1 MSTPDSPLSN
11 RGAPGFYKS
20 VSGAARRRAP
30 LRALVD
36 ALRRALPQRCA
47 LCTAAAGDRLVCADC
62 AAALPRVAAACPRCA
77 LPTPGGSV
85 CGRCLAA
92 PAPYEAVV
100 AAYRYAFP
108 VDRLLQALKYGG
120 QVAFAEWAAAG
131 LADALGARTPGAAAD
146 PRSPTVV
153 ALPLAQ
159 DRQRQRGFNQA
170 REIARHIARELG
182 LELADVLERRH
193 GGAPQASLGWDE
205 RRRNVRGAF
214 AATGTLAGGSYVL
227 VDDVM
232 TTGATL
238 AEAATTLRLAG
249 AARVDCWV
257 VARTLP
263 PALS

>member
-11 RGAPGFYKS
+11 CRTPGFYKS
-20 VSGAARRRAP
+20 PPDGAWLRTP

-36 ALRRALPQRCA
+36 GLRRALPQRCT
-47 LCTAAAGDRLVCADC
+47 LCTAAAGNRLVCADC
-62 AAALPRVAAACPRCA
+62 AAALPRVATACPRCA
-77 LPTPGGSV
+77 LPTPGGAV

-108 VDRLLQALKYGG
+108 VDRLLKALKYGG
-120 QVAFAEWAAAG
+120 QLAFAEWAAAG
-131 LADALGARTPGAAAD
+131 LVEALGARAPAAAAD
-146 PRSPTVV
+146 RRNPTVV
-153 ALPLAQ
+153 ALPLAPE
-159 DRQRQRGFNQA
+159 RQRQRGFNQA
-170 REIARHIARELG
+170 REIARHAARELG
-182 LELADVLERRH
+182 LELADVLARRR
-193 GGAPQASLGWDE
+193 GGVPQASLGWDQ

-214 AATGTLAGGSYVL
+214 VATGALTGGSFAL

-238 AEAATTLRLAG
+238 AEAAATLRRAG

-257 VARTLP
+257 VARTFP